1 MTPSEYHTKMHTLVE
16 LNRVPGLTWADK
28 LAYLGYA
35 LQNDET
41 CPIEHI
47 FEKGWYIREITIP
60 AERVFIGRPHTHG
73 HICKLIRGKVM
84 HITEEFRRI
93 LEAPFTLVSTAGYQ
107 VVIYTYTEVVGRTYH
122 PNPEELRD
130 TEALE
135 AQIFVPRDTLLAH
148 GKSVEWLL
156 SAHERTDDL
165 IEFPSPVGVSVAE
178 SAISGKGL
186 IAGQEFTPGSVI
198 APASLGGKRT
208 PAGRYTNHSLSP
220 NATVRREGNDFYFL
234 ANQHIAPGTEV
245 TIDYRQVAEL
255 A

>member
-1 MTPSEYHTKMHTLVE
+1 VNAQEYHIKMHTLVE

-35 LQNDET
+35 LQNDES

-84 HITEEFRRI
+84 HITEESRRI
-93 LEAPFTLVSTAGYQ
+93 LEAPFTLVSTVGYQ

-130 TEALE
+130 VELLE
-135 AQIFVPRDTLLAH
+135 SQIFTPT
-148 GKSVEWLL
+148 S
-156 SAHERTDDL
+156 DL
-165 IEFPSPVGVSVAE
+165 IERGKVVAR
-178 SAISGKGL
+178 L
-186 IAGQEFTPGSVI
+186 
-198 APASLGGKRT
+198 
-208 PAGRYTNHSLSP
+208 LS
-220 NATVRREGNDFYFL
+220 
-234 ANQHIAPGTEV
+234 
-245 TIDYRQVAEL
+245 
-255 A
+255 